1 MSGPLAVSTQM
12 SFTPKHLVT
21 PEMTGETTWGPGH
34 RRYFLGHTLTLSRS
48 SLPAFPAM
56 EHQAHTLP
64 LLPAESFL
72 IQILEAHLLLGSGS
86 NQASS
91 QQ

>member
-1 MSGPLAVSTQM
+1 MFSPLAVSTQM

-21 PEMTGETTWGPGH
+21 PKMTGETTWGTGH
-34 RRYFLGHTLTLSRS
+34 LPLFPRPFLNTLDPFFLLF
-48 SLPAFPAM
+48 LPWSNR
-56 EHQAHTLP
+56 HTLP
-64 LLPAESFL
+64 LLSAEYFL

-91 QQ
+91 Q